1 MIELQQRQRKSL
13 KKKRAISF
21 LPFLT
26 SIRPQLG
33 VLFEFV
39 FLGTISIDIYSAS
52 FQNCPKFFVTI
63 VKQVYIVFY
72 R

>member
-1 MIELQQRQRKSL
+1 MELRQRQRPAL
-13 KKKRAISF
+13 KKNCTVSF
-21 LPFLT
+21 LHFLT
-26 SIRPQLG
+26 SVRLHPV
-33 VLFEFV
+33 VLFEFI

-52 FQNCPKFFVTI
+52 FQNCPKLFVAV